1 MYNIINYTLVNETYH
16 VQNEGVNMLSN
27 TQKNNEK
34 LFSEWLSQQLP
45 PHKLTEVFL
54 CYPEIE
60 KYGKRTKILKD
71 DLFNTK
77 EIGVIKKL
85 RADIESN
92 KAFRFQHK
100 KQMKSISLA
109 LKLYVLFLEGL
120 NNHPQLENKSMSEH
134 KKKKYT
140 IHESI
145 VIVLKNDLL
154 LTTKEIYEKIIQ
166 LNLYVFGAKK
176 PEPVISTEIN
186 RSCRDSNYS
195 KKQLTIDFG
204 KRVCSDGVARYFL
217 LSREGE
223 LPPINQVT
231 NRNKDDELDL
241 PYIRTSTDAE
251 MMAMYPV
258 LFKRIYAVMKEYGGI
273 SVSAQDIH
281 VKIGKIARLSTIKII
296 LNSASWCEHNNSLY
310 KYSDSIITHDLPD
323 EYNGESIS
331 SSREKEFYHWLE
343 TVKGMPSFDCSRFTS
358 GINILSQS
366 LKSVDPSVTNLYTIN
381 DFYEIEEY
389 LDVLK
394 NSIFETLTNNQRVR
408 LKRSIELYIEYLKEK
423 ETKKCTVYSP
433 KKSREKEFLLWANF
447 QVGPEKTIAYSDTL
461 KIIEE
466 RCISHGLIPKPFYEL
481 DNTFNSSK
489 ILNCVYKKKFPF
501 ALQTATLAN
510 AIEAIPLYDAYLHG
524 DSKKSTKT
532 TLPSEAK
539 TLIFKRIGNLAY
551 TKPVRFS
558 CVDVESTN
566 FDNWTDLYTKVI
578 FLLRLKHPKILSDG
592 TYLSKSMKADISSEY
607 KKKRS
612 PKLIGKNL
620 YVETNLDTNDIVNRI
635 ATAYKQ
641 CGISLKKVEIQYVMK
656 EKTISAKDKKQ
667 ISIDSQIL
675 SKLIGFIKA
684 ADNGVSFSEI
694 KSAFSKIKQSTVKS
708 ILTIEEIILINEKYY
723 HISSIEDFDDAADV
737 ILDTIQAKFRKEQG
751 YTSAKMLYN
760 ELHIKLEDFFFDN
773 GGFDSQIEIY
783 DIAKYLFE
791 KTKYKGFGFVFAD
804 NKHIWESEPDYPKT
818 YLGLL
823 SHWAKL
829 QNGIITRNEML
840 DCLEKIGSNNP
851 SVAFSWL
858 MLDDNQNPKEKVFLM
873 YDEYRFVLAD
883 TCGIDEFFLSNI
895 QSSLEELFD
904 GDEYLSF
911 DDISDY
917 FYSTLPELPS
927 GVYWSA
933 HMIKSILKF
942 YDLGF
947 FTVAVGSG
955 SDIKMQDA
963 AIVKKNSIYKTF
975 SDVLWSEINRDYELP
990 REFSATEFRQILLH
1004 KGFIHGSEKLYSVHT
1019 TVEGDLRFLW
1029 TDNNKTVTVSKK

>member
-1 MYNIINYTLVNETYH
+1 M
-16 VQNEGVNMLSN
+16 SN
-27 TQKNNEK
+27 TQNNNEK
-34 LFSEWLSQQLP
+34 LFSEWLSQQVS

-60 KYGKRTKILKD
+60 RYGKRTKILKD
-71 DLFNTK
+71 DFFNTK
-77 EIGVIKKL
+77 EISVINKL

-100 KQMKSISLA
+100 KQMKNISLA
-109 LKLYVLFLEGL
+109 LKLYISYV
-120 NNHPQLENKSMSEH
+120 
-134 KKKKYT
+134 
-140 IHESI
+140 
-145 VIVLKNDLL
+145 
-154 LTTKEIYEKIIQ
+154 KEIILTRNKATEEMSPDSKKNKQTIREAIIQ
-166 LNLYVFGAKK
+166 VLSENTPLLSVREIYNRIIYLGLYVFGAQS
-176 PEPVISTEIN
+176 PLHVVEVTLGA
-186 RSCRDSNYS
+186 SCRDTNFQRKT
-195 KKQLTIDFG
+195 KKIDFG

-223 LPPINQVT
+223 LPPINQV
-231 NRNKDDELDL
+231 LDRKTDSDNL
-241 PYIRTSTDAE
+241 SMPYIRTSDDAKL
-251 MMAMYPV
+251 MDKYPV

-273 SVSAQDIH
+273 SVSAQDVH
-281 VKIGKIARLSTIKII
+281 VKIGKIARLSTIRII

-310 KYSDSIITHDLPD
+310 KYSDSIITHDLSD

-343 TVKGMPSFDCSRFTS
+343 TVKGMPSFDCSRYTS
-358 GINILSQS
+358 GINILSKS
-366 LKSVDPSVTNLYTIN
+366 LKSVDPSFTNLYTIN
-381 DFYEIEEY
+381 DFHEIEEY
-389 LDVLK
+389 LDMLK

-423 ETKKCTVYSP
+423 ETQKRTVYSP

-447 QVGPEKTIAYSDTL
+447 QVGPEITITYSDTL
-461 KIIEE
+461 KLIEE
-466 RCISHGLIPKPFYEL
+466 RCISHNLIPKPFYEL
-481 DNTFNSSK
+481 DNTFNSSI
-489 ILNCVYKKKFPF
+489 ILNCVYNKRFPF
-501 ALQTATLAN
+501 ALQSATLAN
-510 AIEAIPLYDAYLHG
+510 AIEAIPLFDAYLHG
-524 DSKKSTKT
+524 DSKKSAKT

-539 TLIFKRIGNLAY
+539 TLIFKSIGNLAY

-558 CVDVESTN
+558 CMDVESTN
-566 FDNWTDLYTKVI
+566 FDSWTDLYTKVI

-607 KKKRS
+607 KKMRS

-635 ATAYKQ
+635 AIAYKQ

-656 EKTISAKDKKQ
+656 EKTISAKDDRQ
-667 ISIDSQIL
+667 ISIDSQSL

-684 ADNGVSFSEI
+684 ADNGVSFYEI
-694 KSAFSKIKQSTVKS
+694 KSAFPKIKQSTVKS

-723 HISSIEDFDDAADV
+723 HINSIEDFDDAADI
-737 ILDTIQAKFRKEQG
+737 ILDTIQAQFRKEQG

-791 KTKYKGFGFVFAD
+791 KTNYKGFCFVFAD

-840 DCLEKIGSNNP
+840 EYLERIGSNNP

-883 TCGIDEFFLSNI
+883 MCGIDEVFLSNI
-895 QSSLEELFD
+895 QSGLEELFD

-917 FYSTLPELPS
+917 FYSTLPELPN
-927 GVYWSA
+927 GVYWSS

-947 FTVAVGSG
+947 FTVAAGSG
-955 SDIKMQDA
+955 SDLRIQDA
-963 AIVKKNSIYKTF
+963 AIVKKYSIYKTF